1 MLLLFKKN
9 FSTSSTIKWFYKK
22 FLEIFIYP
30 SVWVSAGLASLT
42 IYTQDVLNLPADWR
56 PPLLIFSASLVFYN
70 LDRIFD
76 SYVQEIPDRKVQSFF
91 RNKLVFLLLLLAIL
105 VTLTLLFFAP
115 QQVRLVSL
123 GGLVPLLYGMP
134 LFPLQLGQEENRWYR
149 LKDIPGTKAWIV
161 AGTLTYAVV
170 AVPLAYANAGLD
182 RSAILISLFLFIFI
196 GTNSHLFDL
205 RDVRSDFNKGV
216 LTLPLIIGIKETRLL
231 FTALNLLV
239 LLGAIWYWVSELAI
253 LSPLTIGLATLINI
267 AIVWLP
273 TPETPRNIYNIWIDG
288 CLFLPILLNI

>member
-1 MLLLFKKN
+1 MFFLFKKD

-30 SVWVSAGLASLT
+30 SIWVSAGLASLT
-42 IYTQDVLNLPADWR
+42 IYTQDVLNLPADWQ
-56 PPLLIFSASLVFYN
+56 PPLFIFSASLVFYN

-76 SYVQEIPDRKVQSFF
+76 SYVQEIPDRQVQSFF
-91 RNKLVFLLLLLAIL
+91 RNKLVFFLLLSAVL

-134 LFPLQLGQEENRWYR
+134 LFPLQLGQEEHRWYR

-170 AVPLAYANAGLD
+170 AVPLAYANLSLD
-182 RSAILISLFLFIFI
+182 RSAILISLFLLIFI

-216 LTLPLIIGIKETRLL
+216 LTLPLMIGIKETRLL

-239 LLGAIWYWVSELAI
+239 LLGAIWYWLSELAI
-253 LSPLTIGLATLINI
+253 LSPLTIALASLINI

-288 CLFLPILLNI
+288 CLFLPILLNV

>member
-1 MLLLFKKN
+1 MFFLFKKD

-42 IYTQDVLNLPADWR
+42 IYTQDVLNLPEDWR

-91 RNKLVFLLLLLAIL
+91 RNKLVFFLLLSAVL

-123 GGLVPLLYGMP
+123 GGLVPLLYGIP

-182 RSAILISLFLFIFI
+182 RSAILISLFLLIFI

-216 LTLPLIIGIKETRLL
+216 LTLPLMIGIKETRLL

-239 LLGAIWYWVSELAI
+239 LLGAILYWVSELAI

>member
-1 MLLLFKKN
+1 M
-9 FSTSSTIKWFYKK
+9 
-22 FLEIFIYP
+22 
-30 SVWVSAGLASLT
+30 
-42 IYTQDVLNLPADWR
+42 
-56 PPLLIFSASLVFYN
+56 
-70 LDRIFD
+70 
-76 SYVQEIPDRKVQSFF
+76 
-91 RNKLVFLLLLLAIL
+91 
-105 VTLTLLFFAP
+105 
-115 QQVRLVSL
+115 
-123 GGLVPLLYGMP
+123 
-134 LFPLQLGQEENRWYR
+134 
-149 LKDIPGTKAWIV
+149 

-182 RSAILISLFLFIFI
+182 RSAILISLFLLIFI

-216 LTLPLIIGIKETRLL
+216 LTLPLMIGIKETRLL